1 MAGSAVAAAPCTSA
15 RPIGTVCCVHRYD
28 RGDEE
33 QAENGAHSIDIAH
46 GGSDLEEPAVATRVP
61 YSLATRVFSRFR
73 RSMSRNFTLH

>member
-1 MAGSAVAAAPCTSA
+1 MADDGGQRSGRSTVH
-15 RPIGTVCCVHRYD
+15 IGTSHRHRVHRYD

-61 YSLATRVFSRFR
+61 YSLATRASLT
-73 RSMSRNFTLH
+73 SMSRNFTLH